1 MCLSLGK
8 NTVRLELKDVYHK
21 KQSLEVVRAMS
32 TGVIFALN
40 VKSGLVFQQIGN
52 VNIILLIVSYDRC

>member
-21 KQSLEVVRAMS
+21 KQSLEVIRAMS
-32 TGVIFALN
+32 TGAIFALMLN
-40 VKSGLVFQQIGN
+40 LGWCFNRLVMSTLF
-52 VNIILLIVSYDRC
+52 S